1 MVDKQL
7 KRRLKMLLDAKH
19 ISAVDFS
26 RNLGLSSGYVTSLKG
41 SMSFDVLRKLANF
54 IPDAN
59 ITWLITGTPPM
70 LSSAVSELEKA
81 KKTIDELSEK
91 VAMLQKI
98 VSLYERDENGKKTTP

>member
-1 MVDKQL
+1 MADKQI

-26 RNLGLSSGYVTSLKG
+26 RNCGLSSGYVTSLKG

-59 ITWLITGTPPM
+59 LTWLITGTPPM
-70 LSSAVSELEKA
+70 LSTAITELEKA
-81 KKTIDELSEK
+81 QKTIDELNEK

-98 VSLYERDENGKKTTP
+98 VSLYERNENGENTKP